1 VIKQNQARMKN
12 SSIPF
17 NLKNIKLL
25 FSKNFLLVILISIP
39 SAIIADFFNIPLAW
53 MLGPMLAVSI
63 AALKGV
69 KVKMPS
75 LALSSILIVLGLHI
89 GNYIDQNLINQMKE
103 WIWTS
108 TIMFVY
114 ILLSILVVSKY
125 LQKYSGY
132 KKKTSIF
139 SAAPG
144 ALGPLLILA
153 EYEKSDLSQVATS
166 HLIRLIIII
175 TIFPFFV
182 VNFATS
188 ESLEVEKFNYLEQ
201 NHLNLLILLVGS
213 ILLILLFDKIGFPAA
228 LLSGTLVASGAL
240 QISEI
245 ASYKLPEQSID
256 YCLLILG
263 ASVGCRFADK
273 SLNEVVKNTFHSLV
287 ATILLVFLGVVAAIV
302 AENFIDTNFLT
313 LLLSFCP
320 GGIYEVAVIAI
331 AFNLDPNFVAFHHII
346 RLLMIL
352 FTVPIILKIMKKA
365 NSKS

>member
-1 VIKQNQARMKN
+1 MKIN
-12 SSIPF
+12 SLPID
-17 NLKNIKLL
+17 KTNIKAL
-25 FSKNFLLVILISIP
+25 FSKNFLVVTLISIP
-39 SAIIADFFNIPLAW
+39 SAIIADYFKIPLAW
-53 MLGPMLAVSI
+53 MLGPMIAVSI
-63 AALKGV
+63 AALRGV
-69 KVKMPS
+69 KVKMPK

-89 GNYIDQNLINQMKE
+89 GNYIDQNFINQMKD

-108 TIMFVY
+108 AIMFIY
-114 ILLSILVVSKY
+114 ILLSIIIVSKY
-125 LQKYSGY
+125 LQKFSGY
-132 KKKTSIF
+132 KNKTSIF

-175 TIFPFFV
+175 TVFPFFV
-182 VNFATS
+182 VNFSTN
-188 ESLEVEKFNYLEQ
+188 ELIEIEKFNYLDQ
-201 NHLNLLILLVGS
+201 NHFDLLILITGS
-213 ILLILLFDKIGFPAA
+213 IMLILLFDKIGVPAA
-228 LLSGTLVASGAL
+228 LLSGTLVASGIL
-240 QISEI
+240 QLSDI
-245 ASYKLPEQSID
+245 ATYKLPEQSID

-273 SLNEVVKNTFHSLV
+273 SLNEVIKNTFHSFI
-287 ATILLVFLGVVAAIV
+287 ATMLLVILGIIAAICSSYFV
-302 AENFIDTNFLT
+302 DTNFLT

-352 FTVPIILKIMKKA
+352 FTVPVILKLIDKKRSS
-365 NSKS
+365 NS

>member
-1 VIKQNQARMKN
+1 MKN

-17 NLKNIKLL
+17 NSSNIKQL
-25 FSKNFLLVILISIP
+25 FSKNFFLVIFISIP
-39 SAIIADFFNIPLAW
+39 SAIIADYFNIPLAW

-63 AALKGV
+63 AALAGV
-69 KVKMPS
+69 NVKMPK
-75 LALSSILIVLGLHI
+75 LALSSILIILGLHI

-108 TIMFVY
+108 AIMFVY
-114 ILLSILVVSKY
+114 ILLSILIVSKY

-132 KKKTSIF
+132 KEKTSIF

-175 TIFPFFV
+175 TVFPFFV
-182 VNFATS
+182 VNFAST
-188 ESLEVEKFNYLEQ
+188 EAIEIEKFNFLDQ
-201 NHLNLLILLVGS
+201 NHFNLLILLAGS
-213 ILLILLFDKIGFPAA
+213 ILLILLFDKIRVPAA
-228 LLSGTLVASGAL
+228 LLSGTLVASGIL
-240 QISEI
+240 QISEV

-273 SLNEVVKNTFHSLV
+273 SLNEVVRNAFHSFI
-287 ATILLVFLGVVAAIV
+287 ATLLLVILGVIAAIISGYFV
-302 AENFIDTNFLT
+302 NANFLT

-352 FTVPIILKIMKKA
+352 FTVPVILKLIDKKRSS
-365 NSKS
+365 NS

>member
-1 VIKQNQARMKN
+1 MKN

-17 NLKNIKLL
+17 NLTNIKLL
-25 FSKNFLLVILISIP
+25 FSKNFLLVIFISIP
-39 SAIIADFFNIPLAW
+39 SAIVADNFNIPLAW

-63 AALKGV
+63 AALRGV
-69 KVKMPS
+69 KVKMPK
-75 LALSSILIVLGLHI
+75 LALSSILIFLGLHI
-89 GNYIDQNLINQMKE
+89 GNYIDQNLINQMKD

-108 TIMFVY
+108 AIMFIY
-114 ILLSILVVSKY
+114 ILLSIFIVSKY

-132 KKKTSIF
+132 KDKTSIF

-175 TIFPFFV
+175 TVFPFFV

-188 ESLEVEKFNYLEQ
+188 EIVEVEKFNYLEQ
-201 NHLNLLILLVGS
+201 NHFNLLILLVGS
-213 ILLILLFDKIGFPAA
+213 ILLILLFDKIGVPAS
-228 LLSGTLVASGAL
+228 LLSGTLVASGIL

-273 SLNEVVKNTFHSLV
+273 SLNEVAKNTFHSFI
-287 ATILLVFLGVVAAIV
+287 ATMLLVILGVIAAIV
-302 AENFIDTNFLT
+302 AGYFVNTNFLT

-352 FTVPIILKIMKKA
+352 FTVPVILKIMNKTNPK
-365 NSKS
+365 N